1 VIYPTWR
8 EFPELPEGVGEL
20 LEVDDGAVEV
30 AVTLNVLAVEDT
42 DAIPVSI
49 LATADA
55 VPVTVPVLVSLE
67 FELED
72 EVLLSPETP
81 QTSCNLVQPVANS
94 SAHQSPLDI
103 SQ

>member
-1 VIYPTWR
+1 VIYPAWR

-20 LEVDDGAVEV
+20 LEVDDEAVEV

-42 DAIPVSI
+42 DAIPVSV
-49 LATADA
+49 LATPDA

-72 EVLLSPETP
+72 EVLLSPATP

-94 SAHQSPLDI
+94 PAHQSPLDI